1 MKQFVCLLL
10 FCITGLTATAQT
22 SDPKLNSRMAAFM
35 QLSKKLDLDKL
46 MDFMYPRIYELAPK
60 ATIVKEMKKAF
71 NSADMQITSDSLA
84 ILSADNITTA
94 GTTSF
99 TRFKYFSSFNL
110 HIAQKDSAED
120 MADAYLMAYRAQFGK
135 DNVDYDGQTNTFHIK
150 AVKYVIAI
158 KDRYSKNEWVFV
170 SQEQNALLRKLLPTA
185 VVKKYKL

>member
-1 MKQFVCLLL
+1 MKLIATIILSIVL
-10 FCITGLTATAQT
+10 TGTLAQT
-22 SDPKLNSRMAAFM
+22 SDAKLNSRMAAFM

-46 MDFMYPRIYELAPK
+46 MDYMYPRIYELAPK
-60 ATIVKEMKKAF
+60 AAIVKEMKKAF
-71 NSADMQITSDSLA
+71 NSADMQITPDSLA

-110 HIAQKDSAED
+110 HIAKKDSAED

-170 SQEQNALLRKLLPTA
+170 SQEQNALLRKLLPAA